1 MRSKIYPQSTLL
13 SFASLMLITAAVRAQ
28 DQGLVAKWSFNEV
41 VAPVAHD
48 SVSGVDDRVEGF
60 YKYVPGVT
68 GMGLRFDGYTTHIVR
83 EAKKA
88 PQLSEAFSVE
98 AWVALNAYPWNWAP
112 IVDDEQFQQV
122 GYSFGIDAFGHL
134 GLQVSVQGVW
144 QSVYSTAQLPLKRWA
159 HVVGTFESGS
169 GLAVYIDGKEAA
181 RAPVTGSMKP
191 ADQVDLLIGR
201 PREAMMP
208 VPAEAI
214 HPFYPVWYSLD
225 GILDEVKIYSRSLRS
240 EEVQRSYAQVQ
251 PPAGEVLPW
260 AVLPAGPKGPGRFGA
275 YYATLQ
281 FEEVWDRPRRLG
293 PQSDVVV
300 RFDQSPIRLVFW
312 QGTNYVPAWVTENN
326 KWYTDEFLET
336 WGPGCPDGEDCE
348 PMSDKQSRYSHVSI
362 LESNDARA
370 VIHWRY
376 ALSEVEFY
384 HGAHPDPLMGWFDW
398 ADEYWTVY
406 PDGVAVRKQ
415 AIHTTD
421 LSKPHEFQETIV
433 INGPGQKPEDNIN
446 LNALTLVNMKGETVT
461 YSWKPK
467 PPMAF
472 TRPNG
477 PETVTG
483 PPDANIQVVN
493 LKSNWKPFQIVSPV
507 NVKWDIYNGENTY
520 FTFEC
525 WNHWPVAQIPSS
537 GRPCLAP
544 DRASHS
550 SLSHIIWDPYQTS
563 ENTMSKLLLNG
574 LTAGSAKDLVILAS
588 SWLSPPEITVTGEGF
603 LSRSFDPAERTF
615 VVEHDGSTKLGPVE
629 IAFKASDSTP
639 LVNPAILIKNWGDA
653 EARLTLDGKP
663 MAVGKEL
670 RFGHAQRLEGAD
682 LVVWIQA
689 RATKPL
695 RIRLTP
701 TAEKQKEPQ
710 S

>member
-415 AIHTTD
+415 VIHTTD

-574 LTAGSAKDLVILAS
+574 LTAGSARDLVILAS
-588 SWLSPPEITVTGEGF
+588 SWLSPPEVTVTGEGF

>member
-415 AIHTTD
+415 VIHTTD

-537 GRPCLAP
+537 GRPCVAP

-574 LTAGSAKDLVILAS
+574 LTAGSARDLVILAS
-588 SWLSPPEITVTGEGF
+588 SWLSPPEVTVTGEGF

-682 LVVWIQA
+682 LVVWIQT
-689 RATKPL
+689 RSTKPL
-695 RIRLTP
+695 RIRVTP
-701 TAEKQKEPQ
+701 AAEK
-710 S
+710 

>member
-415 AIHTTD
+415 VIHTTD

-574 LTAGSAKDLVILAS
+574 LTAGSARDLVILAS
-588 SWLSPPEITVTGEGF
+588 SWLSPPEVTVTGEGF

-682 LVVWIQA
+682 LVVWIQT
-689 RATKPL
+689 RSTKPL
-695 RIRLTP
+695 RIRVTP
-701 TAEKQKEPQ
+701 AAEK
-710 S
+710 